1 MNATLTKQFEGFAE
15 CCLELAR
22 SAETTER
29 RARFIQMADEY
40 RLATLLT
47 SEELSS
53 GPKSRRLLP
62 AAESPPLIA
71 AEAPASRAQTRPQ
84 TRLFARSAAPRHP
97 GFKAQMFDADKQNRD
112 LSNRDQGGN
121 ATPPSLPSVA
131 ALPEAGT
138 RTGKTAFAA
147 PGAVQPHDGRAVKGG
162 LFYVRRHT
170 CADGSFEWY
179 VLNGHTR
186 RPASKLFRTR
196 AAAAAERARLQV
208 KLELAKEQVLKRT
221 P

>member
-1 MNATLTKQFEGFAE
+1 MVTAAIRGMVLRIRAKRRW
-15 CCLELAR
+15 R
-22 SAETTER
+22 SLSE
-29 RARFIQMADEY
+29 AD
-40 RLATLLT
+40 
-47 SEELSS
+47 
-53 GPKSRRLLP
+53 
-62 AAESPPLIA
+62 
-71 AEAPASRAQTRPQ
+71 
-84 TRLFARSAAPRHP
+84 
-97 GFKAQMFDADKQNRD
+97 
-112 LSNRDQGGN
+112 
-121 ATPPSLPSVA
+121 
-131 ALPEAGT
+131 T
-138 RTGKTAFAA
+138 RTGKNCLCRTRR
-147 PGAVQPHDGRAVKGG
+147 GINRNDGRAVKEG